1 MFRNILIPT
10 DGSDLA
16 AKAVEQGVAFA
27 KEIGAKITAVTV
39 TKPFHFLSV
48 SPSQL
53 EYTPINTRN
62 TPRLTPKQ
70 CLVSFRMLQS
80 WPVLFSTRSTSS
92 MNRSIRR
99 LSKPPRRESAI

>member
-16 AKAVEQGVAFA
+16 AKAVEQAVLFA

-39 TKPFHFLSV
+39 TEPFHFLSV
-48 SPSQL
+48 RPTNSN
-53 EYTPINTRN
+53 TPRSNTRN
-62 TPRLTPKQ
+62 TPRLTPKK

-80 WPVLFSTRSTSS
+80 WPMSFVRRLTSS
-92 MNRSIRR
+92 TNLFIRQS
-99 LSKPPRRESAI
+99 LKLPKRESAI

>member
-62 TPRLTPKQ
+62 TPRLRPTK
-70 CLVSFRMLQS
+70 CLVPFRLRPGL
-80 WPVLFSTRSTSS
+80 PVSSVRRFTSS
-92 MNRSIRR
+92 TIRSIRR
-99 LSKPPRRESAI
+99 LSKLPKRESAI